1 MDDNLDTATSLIP
14 EFLKICLPLTIS
26 GATLMGL
33 TLHDWTYVFTIIY
46 TLLGIV
52 TLVKKHWLTP
62 KNSSENDW
70 LGGKDD
76 RVRTDSKSDSGKT
89 SREDA

>member
-52 TLVKKHWLTP
+52 TLVKKHWL
-62 KNSSENDW
+62 
-70 LGGKDD
+70 GGKDD
-76 RVRTDSKSDSGKT
+76 RVRTDSKPDSGKT

>member
-1 MDDNLDTATSLIP
+1 
-14 EFLKICLPLTIS
+14 
-26 GATLMGL
+26 MGL

-46 TLLGIV
+46 TLLGII
-52 TLVKKHWLTP
+52 TLVKKHWIG
-62 KNSSENDW
+62 
-70 LGGKDD
+70 GGKDD

>member
-1 MDDNLDTATSLIP
+1 
-14 EFLKICLPLTIS
+14 
-26 GATLMGL
+26 MGL

-46 TLLGIV
+46 TLLGII
-52 TLVKKHWLTP
+52 TLVKKH
-62 KNSSENDW
+62 W

>member
-46 TLLGIV
+46 TLLGII
-52 TLVKKHWLTP
+52 TLVKKHWIG
-62 KNSSENDW
+62 
-70 LGGKDD
+70 GGKGD